1 MDDKFSKEPVT
12 AHFLANDKGVAPSV
26 ANRVAWIVAIATGA
40 VAGSALL
47 PNSSAHA
54 ETMAQAM
61 AHAYNNNPQL
71 RAARAALRS
80 VDEQAAQA
88 FSNWLPRLSISADAG
103 RVFTREKDRQASMTG
118 RGFRAD
124 HRVPAG
130 ASLNLRQN
138 AFRGGRHFYQWR
150 RARFNIFAQ
159 RARLAHVE
167 QVVLLS
173 VVRAYMAVFRDRTE
187 LQLNRNNENV
197 LARQLQAARDRFSV
211 GEVTRTDVSQAQARL
226 ARARAATIQ
235 AMGNLQA
242 SQASYVSVVG
252 HLPNQL
258 SPPKLSFGLPKD
270 IGAITQ
276 RARQDNPQVLAA
288 LWAER
293 SARAAVR
300 MVAGELL
307 PTVTLNG
314 QVQRRLDQFQRDSV
328 NDSASI
334 TANMTIPL
342 YQSGAVMSRMRSA
355 KQIVFQRLD
364 ELRQSQRT
372 AVENATRSHAA
383 LRTARSSVQAFMAQL
398 QASRI
403 ALNGVREEAAAGL
416 RTILDTLNAQQELLG
431 AQVNLV
437 RARRNLTV
445 ATYELL
451 ATMGQMNAK
460 ELGLRVEYHDPD
472 QYYNEVRNKAFGFGK
487 SLPPSSGTEKQ

>member
-1 MDDKFSKEPVT
+1 MDEKFSREPVK
-12 AHFLANDKGVAPSV
+12 ARFLANGKSVTPSV
-26 ANRVAWIVAIATGA
+26 ANRIAWIVAIATGA
-40 VAGSALL
+40 VAGSFLL
-47 PNSSAHA
+47 PNSRAHA

-61 AHAYNNNPQL
+61 AHAYHNNPQL

-103 RVFTREKDRQASMTG
+103 RAFTRQKREYLTERT
-118 RGFRAD
+118 RFETD
-124 HRVPAG
+124 HRLPAG

-138 AFRGGRHFYQWR
+138 AFRGGRYLYQWR
-150 RARFNIFAQ
+150 RAKYNIFAQ

-167 QVVLLS
+167 QVVLLN

-258 SPPKLSFGLPKD
+258 NPPKLSFDLPED
-270 IGAITQ
+270 TDAITQ

-293 SARAAVR
+293 SAREAVR

-314 QVQRRLDQFQRDSV
+314 QVQRRFDQLRRSTV

-364 ELRQSQRT
+364 ELRQAQRT

-398 QASRI
+398 QSSRI

-416 RTILDTLNAQQELLG
+416 RTILDTLNAQQELLN

-451 ATMGQMNAK
+451 TTMGRMNARK
-460 ELGLRVEYHDPD
+460 LGLRVKHYDPD
-472 QYYNEVRNKAFGFGK
+472 QHYREVRHKAFGFGK
-487 SLPPSSGTEKQ
+487 SPPPSSGTEK